1 MQVETL
7 IVGQGIAG
15 TTLALQMEE
24 QGKDYAII
32 DNNLEKSSSLVA
44 AGLYNPV
51 VFRKPS
57 LSFNAH
63 LVIPYLKSFYEKWEV
78 KLETKF
84 HQNRNIIK
92 LFTSVEEINN
102 WEIKSH
108 NDQLKAFLSK
118 GLLQPGFNSNLHCEM
133 GAGMTMQSGNVYVS
147 EFLEATKKH
156 FGSKLLQAEV
166 LNIQKTDSG
175 FSCFTSQGEI
185 KADRVIL
192 STGHLNRPQFN
203 YLPLNGTKGDILT
216 IYCPEIEG
224 MDIINKGFFIMP
236 LGNGFHRVGATF
248 EWDNLGYQVSEKAR
262 IELEGKLN
270 TVMKCDFKIED
281 QQTGLRPTV
290 GDRRPL
296 LGEHPDIKDL
306 YLFNG
311 LGSKGIMLAPYYS
324 EQLVN
329 HIFENQP
336 LEKEVDIKRYMKHY
350 GNIKN

>member
-15 TTLALQMEE
+15 TTLGLQMEE
-24 QGKDYAII
+24 HGKEYVII
-32 DNNLEKSSSLVA
+32 DNNLDKSSSLVA

-63 LVIPYLKSFYEKWEV
+63 SVIPYLKSFYEKWEV
-78 KLETKF
+78 KLDTKF

-108 NDQLKAFLSK
+108 SEQLELFLSK
-118 GLLQPGFNSNLHCEM
+118 ELLQADFNPNLHCDF
-133 GAGMTMQSGNVYVS
+133 GAGLTMQSGNVYVS
-147 EFLEATKKH
+147 EFLDATKMH
-156 FGSKLLQAEV
+156 FGSKLLQGEV
-166 LNIQKTDSG
+166 LNIQKANSG
-175 FSCFTSQGEI
+175 FHCLTSQGEI
-185 KADRVIL
+185 KSDRVIL
-192 STGHLNRPQFN
+192 STGHVNRPQFE

-236 LGNGFHRVGATF
+236 LGEGFHRVGATF
-248 EWDNLGYQVSEKAR
+248 EWDNLGYQISEKAR
-262 IELEGKLN
+262 VELNRKLKS
-270 TVMKCDFKIED
+270 VLKCDFKIED
-281 QQTGLRPTV
+281 QHTGLRPTV

-296 LGEHPDIKDL
+296 LGEHPDVKNLFI
-306 YLFNG
+306 FNG

-324 EQLVN
+324 EQLVK

-350 GNIKN
+350 GNTKN

>member
-1 MQVETL
+1 MQLETL

-24 QGKDYAII
+24 KGKDYAII
-32 DNNLEKSSSLVA
+32 DNNHNKSSSLVA

-63 LVIPYLKSFYEKWEV
+63 SVIPYLKTFYEKWET

-92 LFTSVEEINN
+92 LFTSVEDINN
-102 WEIKSH
+102 WEVKSH
-108 NDQLKAFLSK
+108 NEQLKAFLSK
-118 GLLQPGFNSNLHCEM
+118 ELLPPDFNSNLHCDM
-133 GAGMTMQSGNVYVS
+133 GAGKTMQSGNVYVS
-147 EFLEATKKH
+147 EFLNATKTY
-156 FGSKLLQAEV
+156 FNSKLLQGEV
-166 LNIQKTDSG
+166 LNIRKTQSG
-175 FSCFTSQGEI
+175 FTCLTSGGEI
-185 KADRVIL
+185 KSDRVIL
-192 STGHLNRPQFN
+192 STGHINGPQFE

-216 IYCPEIEG
+216 IYCSEIEG

-236 LGNGFHRVGATF
+236 LGDGFHRVGATF
-248 EWDNLGYQVSEKAR
+248 EWDNLGYQISEKAR
-262 IELEGKLN
+262 VELNGKLKS
-270 TVMKCDFKIED
+270 VLKCDFKIED
-281 QQTGLRPTV
+281 QHTGLRPTV

-296 LGEHPDIKDL
+296 LGEHPDITDL

-329 HIFENQP
+329 HIFDNQL

-350 GNIKN
+350 GNTKN